1 MGEEPFVHPYLLLVF
16 LGEMVH
22 NVWEVRGRN
31 LAARIFAKGTVTKLK
46 DITKDLLARWR
57 ADYDSDA
64 SAHVLG

>member
-1 MGEEPFVHPYLLLVF
+1 MKQRYFIIEE
-16 LGEMVH
+16 
-22 NVWEVRGRN
+22 
-31 LAARIFAKGTVTKLK
+31 KGTVTKLK